1 MRDEIGDLRELAYR
15 VTLIERAGVHYAYVD
30 ELNLVAKASD
40 PESAYAQ
47 VLTDKD
53 TYLQRMCEMGLSDQV
68 PRPSRLARR
77 SDVRDGLSVF
87 AIKTS
92 IVGVIALIL
101 GLMSLP
107 ILDAFLVQRLA
118 SIPKGVVSTIDKG
131 LDKVTAKLEGQSD
144 EERALLNEKL
154 RARVRAIKPLY
165 TEVISAWQDTTAI
178 SGGQP

>member
-1 MRDEIGDLRELAYR
+1 
-15 VTLIERAGVHYAYVD
+15 
-30 ELNLVAKASD
+30 
-40 PESAYAQ
+40 
-47 VLTDKD
+47 
-53 TYLQRMCEMGLSDQV
+53 
-68 PRPSRLARR
+68 
-77 SDVRDGLSVF
+77 
-87 AIKTS
+87 S

-165 TEVISAWQDTTAI
+165 TEVMSAWQDTTAI